1 MKVHHIGIVVDNIQN
16 SLGEF
21 SKFIKF
27 DEITIPTLVGSQK
40 VNVCFMKIGE
50 LKIEFIEP
58 INDESP
64 VKKAL
69 EKGGGFNHICF
80 EVDNLSEKIN
90 EIVKE
95 GGRLI
100 VSPVEGF
107 EGRQIA
113 FVLLNM
119 KKTNLNLVEL
129 VERENAW
136 KDRCWNRYH

>member
-1 MKVHHIGIVVDNIQN
+1 MKIHHIGIVVDNIQN

-50 LKIEFIEP
+50 LRIEFIEP

-64 VKKAL
+64 VKKSL

-80 EVDNLSEKIN
+80 EVDNLLEKIN
-90 EIVKE
+90 EIVEK

-119 KKTNLNLVEL
+119 KKTNFNLVEL
-129 VERENAW
+129 AEIKN
-136 KDRCWNRYH
+136 D

>member
-1 MKVHHIGIVVDNIQN
+1 MKIHHIGIIVNNIQD

-21 SKFIKF
+21 SKFVKF
-27 DEITIPTLVGSQK
+27 DETTIPTLVGSQK

-50 LKIEFIEP
+50 LRIEFIEP
-58 INDESP
+58 VGNESP
-64 VKKAL
+64 VKKFL

-80 EVDNLSEKIN
+80 EVNNLSKTIN
-90 EIVKE
+90 EIVEK

-119 KKTNLNLVEL
+119 KKTDLNLVEL
-129 VERENAW
+129 VEIKNE
-136 KDRCWNRYH
+136 

>member
-1 MKVHHIGIVVDNIQN
+1 MNENKMKIHHIGIVVNNIQD

-21 SKFIKF
+21 SKFIEF
-27 DEITIPTLVGSQK
+27 DEITIPTLIGSQK

-50 LKIEFIEP
+50 LRIEFIEP
-58 INDESP
+58 VGNESP
-64 VKKAL
+64 VKKFL

-80 EVDNLSEKIN
+80 EVNNLSETIN
-90 EIVKE
+90 EIVEK

-129 VERENAW
+129 VEIKNE
-136 KDRCWNRYH
+136 

>member
-1 MKVHHIGIVVDNIQN
+1 MKIHHIGIVVDNIQN

-40 VNVCFMKIGE
+40 VNVCFMKLDT
-50 LKIEFIEP
+50 LKIELIEP
-58 INDESP
+58 IGNDSP
-64 VKKAL
+64 VKTFL

-80 EVDNLSEKIN
+80 EVDDLSKTID
-90 EIVKE
+90 EIIKE

-107 EGRQIA
+107 EGKQIA

-119 KKTNLNLVEL
+119 KKTNFNLIEL
-129 VERENAW
+129 VEI
-136 KDRCWNRYH
+136 KHD

>member
-1 MKVHHIGIVVDNIQN
+1 MKIHHIGIVVNNIQD

-27 DEITIPTLVGSQK
+27 DETTIPTLVGSQK
-40 VNVCFMKIGE
+40 VNVCFVKIGE
-50 LKIEFIEP
+50 LRIEFIEP
-58 INDESP
+58 VGNESP
-64 VKKAL
+64 VKKFL

-80 EVDNLSEKIN
+80 EVNNLSKTIN
-90 EIVKE
+90 EIEEK

-119 KKTNLNLVEL
+119 KKTDLNLVEL
-129 VERENAW
+129 VEIKNE
-136 KDRCWNRYH
+136 

>member
-1 MKVHHIGIVVDNIQN
+1 MKIHHIGIVVKNIQE

-21 SKFIKF
+21 SKFVKF
-27 DEITIPTLVGSQK
+27 DETSIPTLVGSQK
-40 VNVCFMKIGE
+40 VNVCFIKIGE
-50 LKIEFIEP
+50 FRIEFIEP
-58 INDESP
+58 IGNRSP
-64 VKKAL
+64 VEGAL

-80 EVDNLSEKIN
+80 EVNNLSESIN
-90 EIVKE
+90 EIVEK

-129 VERENAW
+129 VEIQN
-136 KDRCWNRYH
+136 D

>member
-1 MKVHHIGIVVDNIQN
+1 LNENKMKIHHIGIVVNNIQD

-27 DEITIPTLVGSQK
+27 DETTIPTLIGSQK
-40 VNVCFMKIGE
+40 VNVCFMKIDE
-50 LKIEFIEP
+50 LRIEFIEP
-58 INDESP
+58 VGNESP
-64 VKKAL
+64 VKKFL

-80 EVDNLSEKIN
+80 EVNNLSETIN
-90 EIVKE
+90 EIVEK

-129 VERENAW
+129 VEIKNE
-136 KDRCWNRYH
+136 

>member
-1 MKVHHIGIVVDNIQN
+1 MKIHHIGIVVDNIQN

-27 DEITIPTLVGSQK
+27 DEISIPTLVGSQK

-50 LKIEFIEP
+50 SRIEFIEP
-58 INDESP
+58 IDNESP
-64 VKKAL
+64 VRKAL
-69 EKGGGFNHICF
+69 QKGGGFHHICF
-80 EVDNLSEKIN
+80 EVDDLSEKIK
-90 EIVKE
+90 EIVE
-95 GGRLI
+95 NGGRLI

-129 VERENAW
+129 VQR
-136 KDRCWNRYH
+136 

>member
-1 MKVHHIGIVVDNIQN
+1 MKIHHIGIVVNNIQD

-21 SKFIKF
+21 SKFVKF
-27 DEITIPTLVGSQK
+27 DETTIPTLVGSQK
-40 VNVCFMKIGE
+40 VNVCFVKIGE
-50 LKIEFIEP
+50 LRIEFIEP
-58 INDESP
+58 VGNESP
-64 VKKAL
+64 VRKVL
-69 EKGGGFNHICF
+69 EKGGGFHHICF

-90 EIVKE
+90 EIVEK

-129 VERENAW
+129 VER
-136 KDRCWNRYH
+136 

>member
-1 MKVHHIGIVVDNIQN
+1 MKIHHIGIVVDNIQN

-21 SKFIKF
+21 SKFVKF
-27 DEITIPTLVGSQK
+27 DETTIPTVVGSQK
-40 VNVCFMKIGE
+40 VNVCFVKIGE
-50 LKIEFIEP
+50 LRIEFIEP
-58 INDESP
+58 VGNESP
-64 VKKAL
+64 VRKVL
-69 EKGGGFNHICF
+69 EKGGGFHHICF

-90 EIVKE
+90 EIVEK

-129 VERENAW
+129 VER
-136 KDRCWNRYH
+136 

>member
-1 MKVHHIGIVVDNIQN
+1 MKIHHIGIVVDNIQN

-80 EVDNLSEKIN
+80 EVDNLLEKIN
-90 EIVKE
+90 EIVEK

-129 VERENAW
+129 VERQN
-136 KDRCWNRYH
+136 D

>member
-1 MKVHHIGIVVDNIQN
+1 MKIHHIGIVVDNIQN

-50 LKIEFIEP
+50 LRLEFIEP
-58 INDESP
+58 IDDESP
-64 VKKAL
+64 VRKAL
-69 EKGGGFNHICF
+69 QKGGGFHHICF
-80 EVDNLSEKIN
+80 EVDDLSEKIK
-90 EIVKE
+90 EIVE
-95 GGRLI
+95 NGGRLI

-129 VERENAW
+129 VQR
-136 KDRCWNRYH
+136 

>member
-1 MKVHHIGIVVDNIQN
+1 LNENKMKIHHIGIVVNNIQD

-21 SKFIKF
+21 SKFIEF
-27 DEITIPTLVGSQK
+27 DEITIPTLIGSQK

-50 LKIEFIEP
+50 LRIEFIEP
-58 INDESP
+58 VGNESP
-64 VKKAL
+64 VKKFL

-80 EVDNLSEKIN
+80 EVNNLSETIN
-90 EIVKE
+90 EIVEK

-129 VERENAW
+129 VEIKNE
-136 KDRCWNRYH
+136 

>member
-1 MKVHHIGIVVDNIQN
+1 MKIHHIGIVVNNIQD

-21 SKFIKF
+21 SKFVKF
-27 DEITIPTLVGSQK
+27 DETTIPTLVGSQK
-40 VNVCFMKIGE
+40 VNVCFIKIGE
-50 LKIEFIEP
+50 LRIEFIEP
-58 INDESP
+58 VGNESP
-64 VKKAL
+64 VKRFL

-80 EVDNLSEKIN
+80 EVNDLSETIN
-90 EIVKE
+90 EIVKK

-113 FVLLNM
+113 FVFLNM

-129 VERENAW
+129 AEI
-136 KDRCWNRYH
+136 KK

>member
-1 MKVHHIGIVVDNIQN
+1 MKIHHIGIVVDNIQN

-27 DEITIPTLVGSQK
+27 DEISIPTLVGSQK

-50 LKIEFIEP
+50 SRIEFIEP
-58 INDESP
+58 IDDESP
-64 VKKAL
+64 VRKAL
-69 EKGGGFNHICF
+69 QKGGGFHHICF
-80 EVDNLSEKIN
+80 EVDDLSEKIK
-90 EIVKE
+90 EIVE
-95 GGRLI
+95 NGGRLI

-129 VERENAW
+129 VQR
-136 KDRCWNRYH
+136 

>member
-1 MKVHHIGIVVDNIQN
+1 MKIHHIGIVVDNIQN

-50 LKIEFIEP
+50 LRIEFIES

-80 EVDNLSEKIN
+80 EVDNLLEKIN
-90 EIVKE
+90 EIVEK

-129 VERENAW
+129 VER
-136 KDRCWNRYH
+136 

>member
-1 MKVHHIGIVVDNIQN
+1 MKVHHLGIVVNNIQD

-40 VNVCFMKIGE
+40 VNVCFMKLDT
-50 LKIEFIEP
+50 LKIELIEP
-58 INDESP
+58 IGNDSP
-64 VKKAL
+64 VKTFL

-80 EVDNLSEKIN
+80 EVDDLSKTID
-90 EIVKE
+90 EIIKE

-107 EGRQIA
+107 EGKQIA

-119 KKTNLNLVEL
+119 KKTNFNLIEL
-129 VERENAW
+129 VEI
-136 KDRCWNRYH
+136 KHD

>member
-1 MKVHHIGIVVDNIQN
+1 MKIHHIGIVVDNIQN

-50 LKIEFIEP
+50 LRIEFIEP

-69 EKGGGFNHICF
+69 ERGGGFNHICF
-80 EVDNLSEKIN
+80 EVDNLLEKIN
-90 EIVKE
+90 EIVEK

-119 KKTNLNLVEL
+119 KKTNFNLVEL
-129 VERENAW
+129 AEIKN
-136 KDRCWNRYH
+136 D

>member
-1 MKVHHIGIVVDNIQN
+1 MKVHHLGIVVNNIQD

-40 VNVCFMKIGE
+40 VNVCFMKLDT
-50 LKIEFIEP
+50 LKIELIEP
-58 INDESP
+58 IGNDSP
-64 VKKAL
+64 VKTFL

-80 EVDNLSEKIN
+80 EVDDLSKTIDKI
-90 EIVKE
+90 IKE

-107 EGRQIA
+107 EGKQIA

-119 KKTNLNLVEL
+119 KKTNFNLIEL
-129 VERENAW
+129 VEI
-136 KDRCWNRYH
+136 KHD

>member
-1 MKVHHIGIVVDNIQN
+1 MKLHHVGIVVKNIQE
-16 SLGEF
+16 SLGELTKYLNF
-21 SKFIKF
+21 EETS
-27 DEITIPTLVGSQK
+27 IPISVKSQK

-50 LKIEFIEP
+50 IRIEFIEP
-58 INDESP
+58 IGNESP

-69 EKGGGFNHICF
+69 EQGGGFNHICF
-80 EVDNLSEKIN
+80 EVDNLSETIN
-90 EIVKE
+90 DIVEK

-129 VERENAW
+129 VER
-136 KDRCWNRYH
+136 

>member
-1 MKVHHIGIVVDNIQN
+1 LNENNMKIHHIGIVVNNIQD

-21 SKFIKF
+21 SKFVKF
-27 DEITIPTLVGSQK
+27 DETTIPTLVGSQK
-40 VNVCFMKIGE
+40 VNVCFIKIGE
-50 LKIEFIEP
+50 LRIEFIEP
-58 INDESP
+58 VGNESP
-64 VKKAL
+64 VKRFL

-80 EVDNLSEKIN
+80 EVNDLSETIN
-90 EIVKE
+90 EIVKK

-113 FVLLNM
+113 FVFLNM

-129 VERENAW
+129 AEI
-136 KDRCWNRYH
+136 KK